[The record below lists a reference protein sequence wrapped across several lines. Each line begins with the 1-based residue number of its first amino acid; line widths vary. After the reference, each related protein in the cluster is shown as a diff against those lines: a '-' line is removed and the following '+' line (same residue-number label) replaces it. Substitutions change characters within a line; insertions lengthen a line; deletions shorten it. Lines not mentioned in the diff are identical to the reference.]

1 MGLIA
6 VKKNICSTPVDSNKL
21 TQFGKKMKVRK
32 ITREDIPALMAMN
45 ERQIQ
50 ESKYHALKMDKKKVK
65 IWYLN
70 FINNPQSVTFILE
83 DDNGTLMG
91 AMAARCNQ
99 FYWNYENYVTDFFF
113 YVIPEYRKGLAS
125 KKLYDALYQWAVE
138 KRAIEIQLS
147 YVYGE
152 DPEKLHN
159 FLLFLGYKKNGEN
172 YRKAVI

>member
-1 MGLIA
+1 M
-6 VKKNICSTPVDSNKL
+6 DSNKL
-21 TQFGKKMKVRK
+21 TQFGKKMIVRK
-32 ITREDIPALMAMN
+32 ITREDIPALIAMN

-70 FINNPQSVTFILE
+70 FINNPRSVALLLE
-83 DDNGTLMG
+83 DDNGILMG

-125 KKLYDALYQWAVE
+125 KKLYDALYQWAIE

-152 DPEKLHN
+152 DPETLHN
-159 FLLFLGYKKNGEN
+159 FLSFLGYEKNGGN
-172 YRKAVI
+172 YRKAVL